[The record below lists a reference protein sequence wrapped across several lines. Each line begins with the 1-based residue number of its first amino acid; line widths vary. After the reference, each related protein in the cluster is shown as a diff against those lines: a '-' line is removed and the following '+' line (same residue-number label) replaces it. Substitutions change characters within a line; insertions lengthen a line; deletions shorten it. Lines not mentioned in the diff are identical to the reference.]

1 MLCSVVGSFAD
12 KADDEVAAAAGAVL
26 ASVLRYGLSSEE
38 VT

>member
-12 KADDEVAAAAGAVL
+12 KADDEVAAAGAVL